1 MGVKPNGVV
10 PEASHNLYIYICMY
24 MGTKNDN
31 SQWEVQRERIL
42 KQDGGVGIMLETQ
55 MQIEKLD
62 HLRWLCSFGLHMQQW
77 RN

>member
-1 MGVKPNGVV
+1 MGLCLKQVII
-10 PEASHNLYIYICMY
+10 YIYICMY